1 MINTYLLCGGPSSEH
16 DIALRSALNISKN
29 LNKEKYKLKLVYVD
43 KKGRFSK
50 AFDFIDTDDE
60 FDLVKTCK
68 ENILESIS
76 DFLLELKDKD
86 KDNTIIIPCIHGTY
100 GEDGTIQ
107 GFLDAI
113 DMAYI
118 GNGLLSSSVCMDKV
132 TANDIFE
139 KNKLSQARY
148 LYAKEE
154 TFNEDFAKRC
164 QEYIKFPMIVKPSAN
179 GSSVGVN
186 KAENIKELLKFG
198 KEALK
203 YDEKILVEE
212 AIIGQEVEIAIIGE
226 NELMA
231 SKPGAYTTDHTF
243 LDYDAKYF
251 DKSTKEELPYLMDEN
266 LEKELL
272 EFAKK
277 CYKACG
283 CQGFARVDIFLK
295 DNKFYI
301 NEINTF
307 PGFTPTS
314 FFARLCKISFN
325 LEFEE
330 ILDMLIEEGF
340 KSFQKRR
347 FKWLKEA

>member
-43 KKGRFSK
+43 KKGRFSN

-60 FDLVKTCK
+60 FDLVKECK

-76 DFLLELKDKD
+76 DFLLELKDKN
-86 KDNTIIIPCIHGTY
+86 KENTIIIPCIHGTY

-139 KNKLSQARY
+139 KNKLKQARY
-148 LYAKEE
+148 LYAKEDS
-154 TFNEDFAKRC
+154 FDEDFAKKC

-186 KAENIKELLKFG
+186 KAENIDDLLKFG
-198 KEALK
+198 KESLK

-212 AIIGQEVEIAIIGE
+212 AIIGQEVEIAVIGDNEII
-226 NELMA
+226 A
-231 SKPGAYTTDHTF
+231 SKPGAYTTNHTF

-251 DKSTKEELPYLMDEN
+251 DKSTVENLPYEMDEK
-266 LEKELL
+266 LEKDLL
-272 EFAKK
+272 EFAKE

-283 CQGFARVDIFLK
+283 CQGFARVDVFLK
-295 DNKFYI
+295 DNEFYI

-314 FFARLCKISFN
+314 FFARLCKISFD
-325 LEFEE
+325 LEFTE
-330 ILDMLIEEGF
+330 ILDMLIDEGF
-340 KSFQKRR
+340 KSYQKRR
-347 FKWLKEA
+347 FK

>member
-43 KKGRFSK
+43 KKGRFSN

-60 FDLVKTCK
+60 FDLVKECK
-68 ENILESIS
+68 ENVLESIS

-86 KDNTIIIPCIHGTY
+86 KENTIIIPCIHGTY

-139 KNKLSQARY
+139 KNKLKQARY
-148 LYAKEE
+148 LYAKEDS
-154 TFNEDFAKRC
+154 FDEDFAKKC

-186 KAENIKELLKFG
+186 KAENIDDLLKFG
-198 KEALK
+198 KESLK
-203 YDEKILVEE
+203 YDKKILVEE
-212 AIIGQEVEIAIIGE
+212 AIIGQEVEIAVIGDNEII
-226 NELMA
+226 A
-231 SKPGAYTTDHTF
+231 SKPGAYTTNHTF

-251 DKSTKEELPYLMDEN
+251 DKSTVENLPYEMDEK
-266 LEKELL
+266 LEKDLL
-272 EFAKK
+272 EFAKE

-283 CQGFARVDIFLK
+283 CQGFARVDVFLK
-295 DNKFYI
+295 DNEFYI

-314 FFARLCKISFN
+314 FFARLCKISFD
-325 LEFEE
+325 LEFTE
-330 ILDMLIEEGF
+330 ILDMLIDEGF
-340 KSFQKRR
+340 KSYQKRR
-347 FKWLKEA
+347 FK

>member
-43 KKGRFSK
+43 KKGRFSN

-60 FDLVKTCK
+60 FDLVKECK

-86 KDNTIIIPCIHGTY
+86 KENTIIIPCIHGTY

-113 DMAYI
+113 DIAYI

-139 KNKLSQARY
+139 KNKLKQARY
-148 LYAKEE
+148 LYAKEDS
-154 TFNEDFAKRC
+154 FDEDFAKKC

-186 KAENIKELLKFG
+186 KAENIDDLLKFG
-198 KEALK
+198 KESLK

-212 AIIGQEVEIAIIGE
+212 AIIGQEVEIAVIGDNEII
-226 NELMA
+226 A
-231 SKPGAYTTDHTF
+231 SKPGAYTTNHTF

-251 DKSTKEELPYLMDEN
+251 DKSTVENLPYEMDEK
-266 LEKELL
+266 LEKDLL
-272 EFAKK
+272 EFAKE

-283 CQGFARVDIFLK
+283 CQGFARVDVFLK
-295 DNKFYI
+295 DKEFYI

-314 FFARLCKISFN
+314 FFARLCKISFD
-325 LEFEE
+325 LEFTE
-330 ILDMLIEEGF
+330 ILDMLIDEGF
-340 KSFQKRR
+340 KSYQKRR
-347 FKWLKEA
+347 FK

>member
-60 FDLVKTCK
+60 FDLVKECK

-86 KDNTIIIPCIHGTY
+86 KENTIIIPCIHGTY

-113 DMAYI
+113 DIAYI

-139 KNKLSQARY
+139 KNKLKQARY
-148 LYAKEE
+148 LYAKEDS
-154 TFNEDFAKRC
+154 FDEDFAKKC

-186 KAENIKELLKFG
+186 KAENIDDLLKFG
-198 KEALK
+198 KESLK

-212 AIIGQEVEIAIIGE
+212 AIIGQEVEIAVIGDNEII
-226 NELMA
+226 A
-231 SKPGAYTTDHTF
+231 SKPGAYTTNHTF

-251 DKSTKEELPYLMDEN
+251 DKSTVENLPYEMDEK
-266 LEKELL
+266 LEKDLL
-272 EFAKK
+272 EFAKE

-283 CQGFARVDIFLK
+283 CQGFARVDVFLK
-295 DNKFYI
+295 DNEFYI

-314 FFARLCKISFN
+314 FFARLCKISFD
-325 LEFEE
+325 LEFTE
-330 ILDMLIEEGF
+330 ILDMLIDEGF
-340 KSFQKRR
+340 KSYQKRR
-347 FKWLKEA
+347 FK